1 MQHTSAKTVRFVFN
15 NQGYMAL
22 PGQSIAAALF
32 ANGVKTLRFS
42 PHQHQPR
49 GMFCLM
55 GSCQEC
61 LVMVGGKRVLAC
73 KTEASADLNVHS
85 VLENDPYESF

>member
-1 MQHTSAKTVRFVFN
+1 MQHTSGKNVRFVFD
-15 NQGYMAL
+15 NQGYMAFA
-22 PGQSIAAALF
+22 GQSIAAALF
-32 ANGVKTLRFS
+32 SSGVKTLRFS

-61 LVMVGGKRVLAC
+61 LVMVEGKRVLAC
-73 KTEASADLNVHS
+73 KTEASADLIVHS
-85 VLENDPYESF
+85 VPDIDPYESL

>member
-1 MQHTSAKTVRFVFN
+1 MQHISGKNVQFVFN

-32 ANGVKTLRFS
+32 SSGVRTLRFS
-42 PHQHQPR
+42 PHLHQPR

-61 LVMVGGKRVLAC
+61 LVMVEGKRVLAC
-73 KTEASADLNVHS
+73 KTEARADLIVHS
-85 VLENDPYESF
+85 VLEIDPYESL